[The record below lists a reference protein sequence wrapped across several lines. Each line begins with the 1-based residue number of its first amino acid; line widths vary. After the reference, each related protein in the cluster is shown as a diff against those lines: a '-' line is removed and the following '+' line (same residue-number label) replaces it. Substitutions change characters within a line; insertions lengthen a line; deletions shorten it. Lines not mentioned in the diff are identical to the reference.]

1 MSTDCRERI
10 VFLDQRQRIL
20 ISSLR
25 CHFQITL
32 DCNVRRTGCL
42 ARSCTGVITVDAV
55 FITIILIPHLR
66 SPFLL
71 CWKDMFWIF
80 HIRTVFS
87 AEFLSKF
94 YCTCRTVFDTAAAGY
109 AVLCLNLCNIGRA
122 GHIRCIK

>member
-66 SPFLL
+66 SPFFLR
-71 CWKDMFWIF
+71 WKDMFWIF

-94 YCTCRTVFDTAAAGY
+94 YCTCRTVFHTSSAGY
-109 AVLCLNLCNIGRA
+109 AVLCLNLSNIGRA